1 MARTV
6 LTPKVKR
13 TAVFVKDARDGHAV
27 YVRRPYDIV
36 EFDEGTGTRDAYLQ
50 IFPGGGAMADTE
62 LYDEVRTYNIP
73 PAWDIETHQDPQ

>member
-13 TAVFVKDARDGHAV
+13 IAVFVKEARDGHAV
-27 YVRRPYDIV
+27 AVRRPYDIV

-50 IFPGGGAMADTE
+50 IFPGGGAMAGVE
-62 LYDEVRTYNIP
+62 VYDEVRTYSNP
-73 PAWDIETHQDPQ
+73 PAWDIQTRQAPQ